1 MQRRTL
7 PLKVRLAI
15 FTPIVVVEN
24 PPAGADLREGC
35 LVLPNQSG
43 GYLSRYFISHFS
55 AKKGMYLPSFTSK

>member
-1 MQRRTL
+1 ML
-7 PLKVRLAI
+7 
-15 FTPIVVVEN
+15 TPIVVVEN
-24 PPAGADLREGC
+24 PPAGLHLREGC